1 MILWRPPY
9 ANGELLHIMF
19 AKEQRKA
26 QEKATIAINDG
37 AHSNQ

>member
-1 MILWRPPY
+1 
-9 ANGELLHIMF
+9 MF
-19 AKEQRKA
+19 ANEQRKA